1 MHLNLPSPPTLRLP
15 TADMEYFKNVMLK
28 LFETGETAS
37 LLPVVA
43 RVLQFS
49 PEELERCRQATE
61 KWGHRS
67 QSGRE

>member
-1 MHLNLPSPPTLRLP
+1 
-15 TADMEYFKNVMLK
+15 MEYFKNVMLK